1 MRALLLLVSSSLAGC
16 FMLGGGGGNSR
27 PAVTPM
33 LSELPTD
40 PEKRNAILDQA
51 GQEPGPE
58 HSRKQLPGKQ
68 RKAET
73 AAATAA
79 AIIGSMFSK
88 TQNVTIGTQSTF
100 DENHIVAPVPVK
112 PTKAQGDG
120 DDTSTSPA
128 QAEPVDGG
136 QLVPWVKLKD

>member
-1 MRALLLLVSSSLAGC
+1 MRASLLAVLASTLAGC
-16 FMLGGGGGNSR
+16 FMIGGGGGNSR

-58 HSRKQLPGKQ
+58 HARRQLPGKQ

-100 DENHIVAPVPVK
+100 EENHLVAPVPVQ
-112 PTKAQGDG
+112 PRAKAQGDG
-120 DDTSTSPA
+120 EATAPA